1 MKPMAINIIRI
12 MNNKKTVPF
21 TLISLDHPYPIE
33 SFKLCSNFSYIENQI
48 EKFNENNKFT
58 IANPFPDACINTAS
72 VVSLFINSIEIQ
84 LHLKRLL

>member
-33 SFKLCSNFSYIENQI
+33 SFKLCSKITYIENQI
-48 EKFNENNKFT
+48 EKFNENNT
-58 IANPFPDACINTAS
+58 IENPFPDTICINTAS
-72 VVSLFINSIEIQ
+72 AVSLFINSIEIQ
-84 LHLKRLL
+84 LHSKRLL